1 MPIQQFIE
9 DLPLWAAKKN
19 SIADIQTFLS
29 AMGSLEKKM
38 KIIHVAGTNGKGSVC
53 ANLTQML
60 VDAGYRVGTFIS
72 PHLVRINER
81 ILINQVPIDD
91 VKFSLAALKIKDLA
105 STLCVQ
111 GLFHPTYF
119 EFLFYTAIEA
129 FADAK
134 VDYCILETGLGG
146 RLDVTNAISSPKLT
160 IITSISFDHMQY
172 LGETIEEIAKEKAG
186 IIKPLVPLVF
196 DDQCPAASKV
206 IEKTASSYGIQTFA
220 LTEKKEVYFPLLPF
234 FNADYKKDNAILSM
248 MAMQLLCPSF
258 SLESQLASLKKVQWK
273 GRMQEIM
280 ADIFVDGAHNIGGVQ
295 AFIQA
300 TRTLCSSRQKKPI
313 LLFST
318 VADKNSQEMIEN
330 ICDSLAPQKVWIP
343 HLHTHRASD
352 TLTLA
357 DWFQKY
363 TKTSCEIV
371 TCSSVVDAFQKALSS
386 RQEDEILFC
395 AGSLYLVGEILGEC
409 ND

>member
-81 ILINQVPIDD
+81 I
-91 VKFSLAALKIKDLA
+91 
-105 STLCVQ
+105 STLCAQ

-196 DDQCPAASKV
+196 DDQFPAASKV
-206 IEKTASSYGIQTFA
+206 IEETARSYGIQTFA
-220 LTEKKEVYFPLLPF
+220 LTEKKEVYFPLLSF

-295 AFIQA
+295 AFIQT

>member
-81 ILINQVPIDD
+81 ILINQVPVDD

-105 STLCVQ
+105 STLCAQ

-196 DDQCPAASKV
+196 DDQFSAAS
-206 IEKTASSYGIQTFA
+206 
-220 LTEKKEVYFPLLPF
+220 VYFPLLSF

-318 VADKNSQEMIEN
+318 VADNNSQEMIEN

-371 TCSSVVDAFQKALSS
+371 ICSSVVDAFQKALSS

>member
-91 VKFSLAALKIKDLA
+91 TKFSLAALKIKDLA
-105 STLCVQ
+105 STLCAQ

-172 LGETIEEIAKEKAG
+172 LGETIEEIAKEKAS
-186 IIKPLVPLVF
+186 ISNKLL
-196 DDQCPAASKV
+196 
-206 IEKTASSYGIQTFA
+206 TF
-220 LTEKKEVYFPLLPF
+220 YY
-234 FNADYKKDNAILSM
+234 DYA
-248 MAMQLLCPSF
+248 
-258 SLESQLASLKKVQWK
+258 
-273 GRMQEIM
+273 
-280 ADIFVDGAHNIGGVQ
+280 NIG
-295 AFIQA
+295 
-300 TRTLCSSRQKKPI
+300 L
-313 LLFST
+313 
-318 VADKNSQEMIEN
+318 
-330 ICDSLAPQKVWIP
+330 
-343 HLHTHRASD
+343 
-352 TLTLA
+352 
-357 DWFQKY
+357 
-363 TKTSCEIV
+363 
-371 TCSSVVDAFQKALSS
+371 
-386 RQEDEILFC
+386 
-395 AGSLYLVGEILGEC
+395 
-409 ND
+409 